1 MKRLILLAALAAGL
15 TTASTAL
22 ADQGARSGDRNEV
35 EARLRDKADG
45 KYHYKDQRFDSIK
58 GSPFVAPPG
67 WQPRSYGVGDFV
79 PAVFMKDPYVVDGP
93 SIHLPPA
100 KDGRHWVR
108 IGSEVY
114 EVAGRGKV
122 LDVVGNV
129 YIGG

>member
-1 MKRLILLAALAAGL
+1 MKRVVLLAFAAGL
-15 TTASTAL
+15 MTSSAAL
-22 ADQGARSGDRNEV
+22 ADQGARSSDRNEV
-35 EARLRDKADG
+35 EARLRDKAEG

-58 GSPFVAPPG
+58 GQPFQAPPG
-67 WQPRSYGVGDFV
+67 WQPRYYGVGDFV
-79 PAVFMKDPYVVDGP
+79 PAVFMKDPYIVDGP

-108 IGSEVY
+108 IASEVY

-129 YIGG
+129 YID